1 MLQHKSNQILLTSSS
16 LTTQSWSKE
25 NGHYS
30 KISGAKFRT
39 KLTVEKEILFQASK
53 GVLQTIE
60 NKNIKNYLKSN
71 CPFKIKIQAGLT
83 MKYAIHEVLKKDLK
97 STGFAV
103 FTNPL

>member
-1 MLQHKSNQILLTSSS
+1 MGTN
-16 LTTQSWSKE
+16 SKL
-25 NGHYS
+25 
-30 KISGAKFRT
+30 SGAKFRT

-83 MKYAIHEVLKKDLK
+83 MKYAIQ
-97 STGFAV
+97 
-103 FTNPL
+103 